1 MDLLLWRHAQAEE
14 ARPKQLDLAR
24 DLTALGQVQARQVG
38 AWLDEHLPKDARV
51 LVSPAERTR
60 ATAAALNRPWSVS
73 DALAP
78 DQPAEA
84 VLAAC
89 GWPQGEPDGH
99 GATLIVGHQP
109 TLGQVAARVL
119 GMTEPCAVRK
129 GALWWIR
136 RRVRDGRAET
146 VLMTVL
152 NPDWMS

>member
-1 MDLLLWRHAQAEE
+1 MDLILWRHAQAEDV
-14 ARPKQLDLAR
+14 RPNQSDLAR
-24 DLTALGQVQARQVG
+24 DLTARGQVQARQVA
-38 AWLDEHLPKDARV
+38 AWLDEHLPQETRV

-60 ATAAALNRPWSVS
+60 ATAAALNRPWVVS
-73 DALAP
+73 AALAP
-78 DQPAEA
+78 DQPAES

-89 GWPQGEPDGH
+89 GWPQGEPDGR

-109 TLGQVAARVL
+109 TLGQIAARVL
-119 GMTEPCAVRK
+119 GMAEPCAVRK